1 MNTRLLLLCCGL
13 VGAGTIGWLAYS
25 SGAPRSVEPP
35 SQNSTSAVAPQQESA
50 RAVAQNRDL
59 AISGSPDQTVIPGRA
74 IDVEARL
81 RNAAENGDARASFSI
96 YLKLAQC
103 AGSMATGTSEQEREM
118 FRRGG
123 VDPRTLDEATAKL
136 QVECQGAEELIASRG
151 RWLKIAAEKG
161 LKEGQLLYAADPV
174 AVLGSDDLKQLD
186 PEAVAEYGERSERYM
201 SNLAQT
207 GDVDAMLSLS
217 LMYKASQF
225 TPQDYV
231 KSAAFRL
238 AAERVAP
245 TIIRPQPL
253 SLTMSGLDANQQAEA
268 MRMARDIQSRCCR
281 S

>member
-1 MNTRLLLLCCGL
+1 MTNF
-13 VGAGTIGWLAYS
+13 
-25 SGAPRSVEPP
+25 APS
-35 SQNSTSAVAPQQESA
+35 
-50 RAVAQNRDL
+50 
-59 AISGSPDQTVIPGRA
+59 DQTVIAGRA

-81 RNAAENGDARASFSI
+81 RNAAEHGDARASFSI

-103 AGSMATGTSEQEREM
+103 ADSMATGTSEQEREM
-118 FRRGG
+118 FRQGG
-123 VDPRTLDEATAKL
+123 VDTRTLDEATAKL

-151 RWLKIAAEKG
+151 RWLEIAAENG

-174 AVLGSDDLKQLD
+174 AVLGSDDLKKLD
-186 PEAVAEYGERSERYM
+186 PEAVAEYGQRSESYM
-201 SNLAQT
+201 SNLALT

-225 TPQDYV
+225 TPRDYV

-238 AAERVAP
+238 AAERAAP

-253 SLTMSGLDANQQAEA
+253 SLTMSGLDANQQADA
-268 MRMARDIQSRCCR
+268 IRMARDIQSRCCK